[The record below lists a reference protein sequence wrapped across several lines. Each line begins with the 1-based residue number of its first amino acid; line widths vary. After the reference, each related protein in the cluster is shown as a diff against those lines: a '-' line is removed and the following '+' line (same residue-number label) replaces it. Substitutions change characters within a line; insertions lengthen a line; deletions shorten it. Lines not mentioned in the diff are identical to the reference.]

1 MQAKNSKREG
11 KILSK
16 GNYFMGNLS
25 KLPERLKKLM
35 VDRGINAP
43 HLAEKLGVGS
53 NTITRY
59 LQGVGS
65 PSFEIFIKLVE
76 YFNCSAGFLLGREEQ
91 PFYEKKFLP
100 LAEFAKRFREVMTEC
115 NITQYALHRKTGI
128 SWNNFHKW
136 LKGERLPNANSLL
149 KLAVTMDCSVD
160 FLLGRIKTRDT
171 GINII
176 KTP

>member
-1 MQAKNSKREG
+1 M
-11 KILSK
+11 SK
-16 GNYFMGNLS
+16 GNYFMGILS

-35 VDRGINAP
+35 TDRGVNAP
-43 HLAEKLGVGS
+43 KLAETLGIGS

-65 PSFEIFIKLVE
+65 PNFEIFIKMVE
-76 YFNCSAGFLLGREEQ
+76 YFNCSADFLLGTEEQ

-100 LAEFAKRFREVMTEC
+100 LPEFAKQFREAMAEC
-115 NITQYALHRKTGI
+115 NITQYALHKKTGI

-149 KLAVTMDCSVD
+149 KLAVTMECSVD
-160 FLLGRIKTRDT
+160 FLLGRVKTKDK
-171 GINII
+171 GLSI
-176 KTP
+176 